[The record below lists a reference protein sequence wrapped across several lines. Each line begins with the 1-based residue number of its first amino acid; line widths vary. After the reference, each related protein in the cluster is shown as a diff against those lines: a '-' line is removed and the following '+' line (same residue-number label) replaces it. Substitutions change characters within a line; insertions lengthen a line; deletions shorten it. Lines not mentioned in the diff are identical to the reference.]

1 MKEASESVRINC
13 CGSRDSR
20 LSGVVTNRSRPG
32 ASPYLALPLGAN
44 AGLRRGNLARAHEDF
59 LTTGSLNTS
68 LRKIVA
74 DSWRLSRDSGVNP
87 DQVLPPVDLTD
98 DELTAYRDTHPLAA
112 VMPLIRRLLVEEA
125 EGTNAIVAVADAD
138 ARLLWVEGDAGLV
151 RRAERMHWVPGARWD
166 EAHAGTNAPATAL
179 RLDRA
184 LQFFSREHFAGNVAS
199 WSCAAAPIHD
209 PSTGRLLGVLDVTGR
224 DEVAAPAVLDLIRA
238 AVTAVESELRF
249 AELSRGNLSM
259 VHRAPPRQKP
269 AHLRV
274 LGQDR
279 AVMALDG
286 VTSRMSLRHSE
297 LLLLLSRRADGYTAD
312 QLAIALHEEDIAA
325 VTVRAEMSRLR
336 QLAGGLHIEGRPY
349 RLGQPLVTD
358 ADQVRELIE
367 NGNVGAAVE
376 AYTGMIL
383 PSSESPE
390 VGLVRN
396 DLHQDVRA
404 AALACKDFTSVIT
417 FARREFSRGDLPA
430 WMHALHLAPAA
441 ARPMIEDQIRHL
453 QAEFGS

>member
-1 MKEASESVRINC
+1 MS
-13 CGSRDSR
+13 GSR
-20 LSGVVTNRSRPG
+20 PE
-32 ASPYLALPLGAN
+32 ASPYLALPRGAN
-44 AGLRRGNLARAHEDF
+44 PGLRRGHLARAHEDF
-59 LTTGSLNTS
+59 LSTGSLNTS

-87 DQVLPPVDLTD
+87 DEVLPPVDLTD
-98 DELTAYRDTHPLAA
+98 EELEAYRSAHPLAA
-112 VMPLIRRLLVEEA
+112 MMPLIRRLLVEEA

-209 PSTGRLLGVLDVTGR
+209 PVSGKLLGVLDVTGR

-249 AELSRGNLSM
+249 AELSRPGGGRIL
-259 VHRAPPRQKP
+259 RPAPKPVRQP
-269 AHLRV
+269 AQLRV
-274 LGQDR
+274 LGQER
-279 AVMALDG
+279 AVLVLDG

-297 LLLLLSRRADGYTAD
+297 LLLLLARRAGGYSAD
-312 QLAIALHEEDIAA
+312 QLAIALHEEDIAP

-336 QLAGGLHIEGRPY
+336 QLAGGLKIEGRPY
-349 RLGQPLVTD
+349 RLGESLTTD
-358 ADQVRELIE
+358 VRTVQDLLAHNDIA
-367 NGNVGAAVE
+367 GAVA
-376 AYTGMIL
+376 AYPGVVL
-383 PSSESPE
+383 PSSDSPQVAVIRDE
-390 VGLVRN
+390 
-396 DLHQDVRA
+396 LHQDLRTAV
-404 AALACKDFTSVIT
+404 LASQDFDTVFT
-417 FARREFSRGDLPA
+417 FARGEFSHGDLPS
-430 WMHALHLAPAA
+430 WMHALHLAGLS
-441 ARPMIEDQIRHL
+441 ARPMIEDRIRGL
-453 QAEFGS
+453 QAEFGG

>member
-1 MKEASESVRINC
+1 MYRH
-13 CGSRDSR
+13 RPPP
-20 LSGVVTNRSRPG
+20 SGDRQNGRAVSSHSHPE
-32 ASPYLALPLGAN
+32 ASPYLALPRGAN
-44 AGLRRGNLARAHEDF
+44 PGIRRGSLARAHEDF
-59 LTTGSLNTS
+59 LSTGSLNTS

-74 DSWRLSRDSGVNP
+74 DSWKLSRDSGVNP

-98 DELTAYRDTHPLAA
+98 EELEAYRSAHPLAA
-112 VMPLIRRLLVEEA
+112 MMPLIRRLLVEEA

-166 EAHAGTNAPATAL
+166 EVHAGTNAPATAL

-209 PSTGRLLGVLDVTGR
+209 PTTGRLLGVLDVTGR

-249 AELSRGNLSM
+249 AELARGNGQLLRPAGLA
-259 VHRAPPRQKP
+259 HPRPTPPRP
-269 AHLRV
+269 AELKV

-279 AVMALDG
+279 AVLVLDG

-297 LLLLLSRRADGYTAD
+297 LLLLLARRSRGYSAD
-312 QLAIALHEEDIAA
+312 QLAIALHEEDIAP

-336 QLAGGLHIEGRPY
+336 QLAGGLKIEGRPY
-349 RLGQPLVTD
+349 RLGEALTTD
-358 ADQVRELIE
+358 VQGVRDLLAA
-367 NGNVGAAVE
+367 GDVARAVGLYAGPV
-376 AYTGMIL
+376 L
-383 PSSESPE
+383 PASESPQVAVIRDE
-390 VGLVRN
+390 LHL
-396 DLHQDVRA
+396 DLRTAV
-404 AALACKDFTSVIT
+404 LACKEFDPVFA
-417 FARREFSRGDLPA
+417 FARADFSHGDLPA
-430 WMHALHLAPAA
+430 WMHALHLAGPS
-441 ARPMIEDQIRHL
+441 ARPMISDRIRDL
-453 QAEFGS
+453 QAEFG